1 MKKEGV
7 RFQVYDLLRIKGED
21 LRELPME
28 DRRERLESLFEKIPD
43 YLPIGLSPLVKEKS
57 WGKLEERR
65 KESRKRGV
73 EGFMLKRKD
82 SRYESGRVKGGWY
95 KWKID
100 PYFAEMVLV
109 SQLGHGKRANL
120 YSDYSLAVW
129 DESGELV
136 TVAKAYSG
144 LTNEEI
150 KEVDRFVRKNA
161 CVENTVRS
169 EEFARN
175 WSSRLPL
182 RGLGLPAGT
191 SRELPCVFRGF
202 TAGDET
208 KNPRMRIA

>member
-1 MKKEGV
+1 
-7 RFQVYDLLRIKGED
+7 
-21 LRELPME
+21 
-28 DRRERLESLFEKIPD
+28 
-43 YLPIGLSPLVKEKS
+43 
-57 WGKLEERR
+57 
-65 KESRKRGV
+65 
-73 EGFMLKRKD
+73 MLKRKD

-109 SQLGHGKRANL
+109 SAQLGHGKRANL

-150 KEVDRFVRKNA
+150 KEVDRFVRKS
-161 CVENTVRS
+161 VREKYGPV

-182 RGLGLPAGT
+182 RGSGFRPAPAT